1 MKIYKESFNANEV
14 AISQTQEG
22 TKLIFNSM
30 SVATQAMILLSQLK
44 RTITEVRP
52 TEYKGAT
59 GYTYVVQGTSD
70 MYDTIALLG
79 TYGYDIVQ
87 G

>member
-44 RTITEVRP
+44 RTITDGKTTKSILP
-52 TEYKGAT
+52 
-59 GYTYVVQGTSD
+59 
-70 MYDTIALLG
+70 
-79 TYGYDIVQ
+79 
-87 G
+87 